1 MPENMMLYIW
11 LTLAIVFAITEVV
24 TVGLTTIWFSLGAL
38 VSLLLVI
45 CGVDNITVQIVV
57 FVLVSLLSLI
67 ATRPLVKKYINKKV
81 QPTNADR
88 CIGKEAFVTEE
99 INNVLSKG
107 AVKVNGVEWSARS
120 EDNSVIEI
128 GKKVKIISID
138 GVKVIVQ
145 TTI

>member
-99 INNVLSKG
+99 INNMLSKG

>member
-1 MPENMMLYIW
+1 MPENIMLYIW
-11 LTLAIVFAITEVV
+11 LVLAIVLAITEAV

-38 VSLLLVI
+38 VSLLLVL

-99 INNVLSKG
+99 INNILSKG
-107 AVKVNGVEWSARS
+107 AVKVNGIEWSARS
-120 EDNSVIEI
+120 EDNSVVANGE
-128 GKKVKIISID
+128 KVKIISID

-145 TTI
+145 KLN

>member
-128 GKKVKIISID
+128 GEKVKIISID

>member
-45 CGVDNITVQIVV
+45 CGIDNITVQIVV

>member
-11 LTLAIVFAITEVV
+11 LVLAIVLAITELV
-24 TVGLTTIWFSLGAL
+24 TAGLTTIWFSVGAL
-38 VSLLLVI
+38 ASLLLVL

-57 FVLVSLLSLI
+57 FVLVSLVSLI

-99 INNVLSKG
+99 INNILSKG
-107 AVKVNGVEWSARS
+107 AVKINGIEWSARS
-120 EDNSVIEI
+120 EDNSVIEN
-128 GKKVKIISID
+128 GAKVKIISID

-145 TTI
+145 KTN

>member
-11 LTLAIVFAITEVV
+11 LVLAIVLAITELV
-24 TVGLTTIWFSLGAL
+24 TAGLTTIWFSVGAL
-38 VSLLLVI
+38 ASLLLVL

-57 FVLVSLLSLI
+57 FVLVSLISLI
-67 ATRPLVKKYINKKV
+67 VTRPLVKKYIKKKV

-99 INNVLSKG
+99 INNILSKG
-107 AVKVNGVEWSARS
+107 AVKINGIEWSARS
-120 EDNSVIEI
+120 EDNSVIEN
-128 GKKVKIISID
+128 GAKVKIISID

-145 TTI
+145 KTN

>member
-128 GKKVKIISID
+128 GKKVKIISIY

>member
-11 LTLAIVFAITEVV
+11 LVLAIVLAITELV
-24 TVGLTTIWFSLGAL
+24 TAGLTTIWFSVGAL
-38 VSLLLVI
+38 ASLLLVL

-57 FVLVSLLSLI
+57 FVLVSLISLI
-67 ATRPLVKKYINKKV
+67 VTRPLVKKYINKKV

-99 INNVLSKG
+99 INNILSKG
-107 AVKVNGVEWSARS
+107 AVKINGIEWSARS
-120 EDNSVIEI
+120 EDNSVIEN
-128 GKKVKIISID
+128 GAKVKIISID

-145 TTI
+145 KTN

>member
-11 LTLAIVFAITEVV
+11 LVLAIVLAITELV
-24 TVGLTTIWFSLGAL
+24 TAGLTTIWFSVGAL
-38 VSLLLVI
+38 ASLLLVL

-99 INNVLSKG
+99 INNILSKG
-107 AVKVNGVEWSARS
+107 AVKINGIEWSARS
-120 EDNSVIEI
+120 EDDSVIEN
-128 GKKVKIISID
+128 GVKVKIISID
-138 GVKVIVQ
+138 GVKVIVKK
-145 TTI
+145 TN

>member
-11 LTLAIVFAITEVV
+11 LVLAIALAITEAV
-24 TVGLTTIWFSLGAL
+24 TAGLTTIWFALGAL
-38 VSLLLVI
+38 TSLILVL

-57 FVLVSLLSLI
+57 FVLVSLISLI

-99 INNVLSKG
+99 INNILSKG
-107 AVKVNGVEWSARS
+107 AVKINGIEWSARS
-120 EDNSVIEI
+120 EDNSVIEN
-128 GKKVKIISID
+128 GQKVKIISID
-138 GVKVIVQ
+138 GVKVIVKK
-145 TTI
+145 TN

>member
-11 LTLAIVFAITEVV
+11 LALAIVLAVTELV
-24 TVGLTTIWFSLGAL
+24 TAGLTTIWFSLGAL
-38 VSLLLVI
+38 ASLLLVL

-57 FVLVSLLSLI
+57 FVLVSLISLI

-99 INNVLSKG
+99 INNILSKG
-107 AVKVNGVEWSARS
+107 AVKVNGIEWSARS
-120 EDNSVIEI
+120 EDDSVIANGE
-128 GKKVKIISID
+128 KVKIISID
-138 GVKVIVQ
+138 GVKVIVKK
-145 TTI
+145 TN

>member
-11 LTLAIVFAITEVV
+11 LALAIVFAITEVV

-45 CGVDNITVQIVV
+45 CGVDNITVQVVV

-67 ATRPLVKKYINKKV
+67 ATRPLVKKYINKKA

-88 CIGKEAFVTEE
+88 CIEKEAFVTEE
-99 INNVLSKG
+99 INNILSKG

-120 EDNSVIEI
+120 EDDSVIEI
-128 GKKVKIISID
+128 GEKVKIKSID

-145 TTI
+145 RTN

>member
-11 LTLAIVFAITEVV
+11 LVLAIVFAITEAV

-38 VSLLLVI
+38 ASLLLVL
-45 CGVDNITVQIVV
+45 CGVDSITIQIIV

-67 ATRPLVKKYINKKV
+67 AARPLVKKYINQRT

-99 INNVLSKG
+99 INNILSKG
-107 AVKVNGVEWSARS
+107 AVKVNGIEWSARS
-120 EDNSVIEI
+120 EDNSVIASGE
-128 GKKVKIISID
+128 KVKIISID

-145 TTI
+145 KTN